1 MQPKYKKLLIKILK
15 YIGIFISS
23 VFALV
28 GILFLLV
35 YFGAFG
41 RLPNKTEL
49 SAISNE
55 EASLVYSSDSIII
68 GKYFAQN
75 RTNIKWEQL
84 PEHLKNA
91 LIATEDKRFFTHKG
105 YDNRSYFRVLM
116 KSILQGNK
124 SGGGGSTLTQ
134 QLVKNLFGRKDF
146 GFFSL
151 PINKIKE
158 MFTAMRLED
167 VYNKEELLLLYLN
180 SVPFG
185 EDVYGVESAAQRY
198 FNKPSSELKIEESA
212 VLVGILKANTYFN
225 PQLNPENSLIRRNLV
240 LSLMVKENY
249 LTEEL
254 MDSLNKLP
262 LQLNYENLN
271 LKSPAGYFV
280 HHVKN
285 KTLALLDSIKT
296 KTGKEY
302 NLEKDG
308 LKIYTTLNMQVQEM
322 ATEAVK
328 NHLLVLQKLLDK
340 ELTSNSVKKQWYK
353 KQKQYAT
360 DYEKDTVKRMVRLFD
375 WDGFETKNISKF
387 DSLWHYYKMLNA
399 SVLITNPKNG
409 AVITWIGGNHFRT
422 LPFDMVLSHR
432 QIASAF
438 KPILYATALETGIDP
453 CLYLENEVNIYPGYE
468 DWEPQ
473 NANRRSTPDSTVAFW
488 YALAHSMNL
497 PTVDLYFKVGRENL
511 LNICKKLNFPPFTED
526 APSIAL
532 GTLDLSLFEVVR
544 AYGAFANQGK
554 MNELVMINKITDAD
568 GNTLYIRELAEPS
581 NVFEAETSQT
591 ITAILQ
597 EAINQGTGTKIRSR
611 YGIKSE
617 LAGKTGTA
625 QNHSDA
631 WFIAYTP
638 DLVIGTWVGASTPD
652 IHFNGG
658 NGAGSSLALPIVA
671 QVIKEIEKDDELRN
685 LYLTPFGF
693 PNYVYSF
700 LQCSAFHQTGVKG
713 FFSRLFGKKDKKE
726 NDTMN
731 LDEKRKEKRKG
742 KGKSF
747 FDKLFKKD

>member
-1 MQPKYKKLLIKILK
+1 MQLNTKKRFKSILK
-15 YIGIFISS
+15 YFGIFISS
-23 VFALV
+23 IILLI
-28 GILFLLV
+28 GILLLLV

-55 EASLVYSSDSIII
+55 EASLVYSSDGVII

-105 YDNRSYFRVLM
+105 YDNRSYLRVLF
-116 KSILQGNK
+116 KSILFGDN

-134 QLVKNLFGRKDF
+134 QLVKNLFGRSDF
-146 GFFSL
+146 GFISL

-158 MFTAMRLED
+158 MFIATRLED

-185 EDVYGVESAAQRY
+185 DDVYGVESASQRY
-198 FNKPSSELKIEESA
+198 FNKPASELKIEEAA
-212 VLVGILKANTYFN
+212 VLIGLLKANTYFN

-249 LTEEL
+249 LTEAL
-254 MDSLNKLP
+254 LDSLRKLP

-280 HHVKN
+280 HQVKS

-322 ATEAVK
+322 ATLAVK
-328 NHLLVLQKLLDK
+328 NHLVVMQKLLDK
-340 ELTSNSVKKQWYK
+340 ELANNRMKREWYNKQKKQTETY
-353 KQKQYAT
+353 
-360 DYEKDTVKRMVRLFD
+360 DKDTLKRNVELFD
-375 WDGFETKNISKF
+375 WDSFQTKNISKL
-387 DSLWHYYKMLNA
+387 DSLWHYYKMMNA

-453 CLYLENEVNIYPGYE
+453 CLYLENEVNIYSGYE

-473 NANRRSTPDSTVAFW
+473 NANRESTPDSTVAFW

-497 PTVDLYFKVGRENL
+497 PTVDLYFKVGREKL
-511 LNICKKLNFPPFTED
+511 LNTCKKLNFPQFTED
-526 APSIAL
+526 APSNAL
-532 GTLDLSLFEVVR
+532 GTLDLSLYEIVK
-544 AYGAFANQGK
+544 AYGAFANNGQ
-554 MNELVMINKITDAD
+554 MNELVMIDKITDAN
-568 GNTLYIRELAEPS
+568 GNTLYIKELAKPT
-581 NVFEAETSQT
+581 NVYSTETSQT
-591 ITAILQ
+591 ITAILK
-597 EAINQGTGTKIRSR
+597 EAINQGTGTKIRNK
-611 YGIKSE
+611 YGIKAE

-671 QVIKEIEKDDELRN
+671 QVIKEIENDDKL
-685 LYLTPFGF
+685 LKMYLTPFRF

-700 LQCSAFHQTGVKG
+700 LQCPAFHQTGIKG

-726 NDTMN
+726 NDTLN

-742 KGKSF
+742 KSF
-747 FDKLFKKD
+747 FDKLFKRE